1 MTFEEYKELIATIE
15 HHSKAYY
22 DDDAP
27 EITDYEYDMMMQQL
41 KAAEAEHPEW
51 VTPESPTQHV
61 GGSSGKST
69 FAKVEHAVPML
80 SIQDVFNLDEVDKF
94 TGQNPNIK
102 YNVEKKID
110 GLSVSATYEHG
121 VYTRGETR
129 GDGRIGEDITENLRY
144 VHGIPQRLKPVKGG
158 GNVELIEVR
167 GEVYL
172 PYADFER
179 INAERLAAGLDLYAN
194 PRNAAAGIL
203 RTKDNNAV
211 KTANLQIFVFNVQR
225 TELLDSSDVGPFTQQ
240 SHDETLRVCEQ
251 MGFTVVDS
259 YLTNKDEV
267 ASYIN
272 KIGEERDGL
281 PYWIDGAVVKV
292 DDLALREQMGATN
305 KTPRWCVAFKYPPE
319 ERDTILRDITI
330 QTGRTGALTP
340 VAELEPVM
348 LCGTRVTRA
357 TLHNQAFITKMK
369 INVGCKVRVIKSGE
383 IIPKVIGVPAPAETP
398 YQIVKCPVCGA
409 PAVMR
414 KDVDGEDTGVM
425 YCENVLCPAQRSR
438 YFEFFCSRDV
448 MDIAGMG
455 PGVIDKLTE
464 AGLLGDSVID
474 IYRLKEHRDEMAAID
489 GMGEKS
495 ADKLIAAIEGSK
507 DHDIDRLIKS
517 FGIEGVGRH
526 VGRELAKRYQ
536 DVFAIEKASYEELVA
551 IDGIGDITAKAI
563 VDFFADSEKVQIMN
577 GLIACGVNSKSKSYG
592 KTETEGALSGKT
604 FVITGTLPTMSR
616 EEAKAYIEAHGGK
629 VSGSVSKKTSVLVAG
644 EAAGSK
650 LDKANA
656 LGVPVWDEATLR
668 SSCGEG

>member
-1 MTFEEYKELIATIE
+1 MTYEEYRKLCETLE
-15 HHSKAYY
+15 YHSKLYY
-22 DDDAP
+22 DNDAP

-41 KAAEAEHPEW
+41 KAAEAEHPDW

-80 SIQDVFNLDEVDKF
+80 SIQDVFNLDDVDKF
-94 TGQNPNIK
+94 TDQNPNTL

-110 GLSVSATYEHG
+110 GLSVSATYERG
-121 VYTRGETR
+121 RYTRGETR

-144 VHGIPQRLKPVKGG
+144 VHGIPQMLKPVEGSD
-158 GNVELIEVR
+158 NISLLEVR

-179 INAERLAAGLDLYAN
+179 INAERFAEGLDLYAN

-203 RTKDNNAV
+203 RTKDVNAV
-211 KTANLQIFVFNVQR
+211 KNANLQIFVFNVQR
-225 TELLDSSDVGPFTQQ
+225 YELADTSIPFIKP
-240 SHDETLRVCEQ
+240 SHDATLRMCEQ

-259 YLTNKDEV
+259 YLAKKDEV

-281 PYWIDGAVVKV
+281 PYWIDGAVVKI
-292 DDLALREQMGATN
+292 DDLDLREQMGATN

-348 LCGTRVTRA
+348 LCGTRVSRA
-357 TLHNQAFITKMK
+357 TLHNQGFITKMK

-383 IIPKVIGVPAPAETP
+383 IIPKVIGVPEPAETP
-398 YQIVKCPVCGA
+398 YQITRCPVCGS

-414 KDVDGEDTGVM
+414 KDVNGEDTGVM
-425 YCENVLCPAQRSR
+425 CCENVLCPAQRSR

-455 PGVIDKLTE
+455 PGVIDKLTD
-464 AGLLGDSVID
+464 AGLLGDSILD
-474 IYRLKEHRDEMAAID
+474 IYHLREHRDELAALD

-495 ADKLIAAIEGSK
+495 ADKLLAAIEGSK
-507 DHDIDRLIKS
+507 DRDIDRFIKAL
-517 FGIEGVGRH
+517 GIEGVGRH
-526 VGRELAKRYQ
+526 VGRELAKRYR
-536 DVFAIEKASYEELVA
+536 DVFEIEKATYDDLVA
-551 IDGIGDITAKAI
+551 IDGIGDITAQAI
-563 VDFFADSEKVQIMN
+563 TDFFADSEKVQMMN
-577 GLIACGVNSKSKSYG
+577 GLVACGVNHVSKSFG
-592 KTETEGALSGKT
+592 KTDAEGSLSGKT

-668 SSCGEG
+668 SNCGEA